1 MQLNPLQL
9 QQYSLSTL
17 MHTDN
22 VTIPAQIHPEGS
34 PEWERVS

>member
-1 MQLNPLQL
+1 
-9 QQYSLSTL
+9 

-34 PEWERVS
+34 PEWERVSWGCGEEQEGSQAKRS